1 MNTNSLEWNF
11 GDLPTAGSL
20 SYSFQELN
28 KSMVDNYLKP
38 VFLQTSGN
46 DLRLTEIYLSLD
58 IKGTTHRYIIIVMLR
73 ADKTIY
79 TETIKKIGIKII
91 KEKKSCQKS

>member
-1 MNTNSLEWNF
+1 
-11 GDLPTAGSL
+11 
-20 SYSFQELN
+20 
-28 KSMVDNYLKP
+28 MVDNYLKP

-58 IKGTTHRYIIIVMLR
+58 IKGTTHRYIIIIIVMLR

-79 TETIKKIGIKII
+79 TETIKKIDIKII
-91 KEKKSCQKS
+91 KEKIHVKNLSVNHVKDPSTLN

>member
-1 MNTNSLEWNF
+1 
-11 GDLPTAGSL
+11 
-20 SYSFQELN
+20 
-28 KSMVDNYLKP
+28 MVDNYLKP

-58 IKGTTHRYIIIVMLR
+58 IKGTTHRYIIIIIVMLR

-79 TETIKKIGIKII
+79 TETIKRLTSKLSR
-91 KEKKSCQKS
+91 KKNHVKNLSVNHVKDPSTLH

>member
-1 MNTNSLEWNF
+1 
-11 GDLPTAGSL
+11 
-20 SYSFQELN
+20 
-28 KSMVDNYLKP
+28 MVDNYLKP

-58 IKGTTHRYIIIVMLR
+58 IKRTTHRYIINIIIIIVMLR

-79 TETIKKIGIKII
+79 TETIKKIDIKII

>member
-1 MNTNSLEWNF
+1 
-11 GDLPTAGSL
+11 
-20 SYSFQELN
+20 
-28 KSMVDNYLKP
+28 MVDNYLKP

-46 DLRLTEIYLSLD
+46 DLRRTEIYLSLD
-58 IKGTTHRYIIIVMLR
+58 IKGTTHRYIIIIIVMLR

-79 TETIKKIGIKII
+79 TETIKKIDIKII